1 MAHTLLRYVPAAALL
16 AGMLVPGLAAAQKG
30 NPGFSE
36 IQRGRYLTI
45 VGDCIACHTAEGGQE
60 FAGGRAIP
68 TPFGTLYGPNLTPD
82 IETGL
87 GAWTE
92 EQFITA
98 MTEGIGPE
106 GQHYYPAFPYPYFTK
121 VKREDLQAIWAYL
134 NTLEP
139 VYKPEPENELM
150 WPFSVRQVMIGWNTL
165 FFEEEDFTPNP
176 EKSEVWNRGAY
187 LVQGLAHCGACHT
200 PRNVFGA
207 AQEDQPLAGTSIQD
221 WYAPNLGP
229 NLESGLGDWSKEDI
243 VRYLKTGTTGEVF
256 AAGLMREVVEYSTS
270 RMSIDDLEAIAT
282 YLKDFPGAEAGQAD
296 TEGEEGVS
304 EEVREARAGEKYKL
318 GYTVYMDNCIGC
330 HRTDGTGIQDVFP
343 SLRGNI
349 SVVAEEPTTVVRVIL
364 RGAAE
369 PSTEARPT
377 IIAMPAFD
385 WKLSDDEIA
394 AVATY
399 VRSAWGNS
407 ASAVDASTV
416 ADIRE
421 STATEQATK
430 HLPPG
435 TPAGAEER

>member
-1 MAHTLLRYVPAAALL
+1 MAHASFHNL
-16 AGMLVPGLAAAQKG
+16 AGAVSLACALVAVPAAAQKG
-30 NPGFSE
+30 NPGFAE

-45 VGDCIACHTAEGGQE
+45 AGDCIACHTAKGGEE

-87 GAWTE
+87 GGWTE

-150 WPFSVRQVMIGWNTL
+150 WPFSMREVMIGWNTL
-165 FFEEEDFTPNP
+165 FFEQEEFTPNP
-176 EKSEVWNRGAY
+176 EKSAEWNRGAY
-187 LVQGLAHCGACHT
+187 LVEGLAHCGACHT

-207 AQEDQPLAGTSIQD
+207 AEEDQPLAGASIQD

-229 NLESGLGDWSKEDI
+229 DLQSGLGDWSEEDI

-256 AAGLMREVVEYSTS
+256 AAGLMAEVVEYSTS
-270 RMSIDDLEAIAT
+270 RMAIEDLEAIAT
-282 YLKDFPGAEAGQAD
+282 YLKDFPGTGERQAGGDAEPEIPDAVVD
-296 TEGEEGVS
+296 
-304 EEVREARAGEKYKL
+304 ARAGTRYEL

-330 HRTDGTGIQDVFP
+330 HRVDGSGIQNVFP
-343 SLRGNI
+343 SLRDNI
-349 SVVAEEPTTVVRVIL
+349 SVVAEKPTSVIRVIL
-364 RGAAE
+364 RGAE
-369 PSTEARPT
+369 QPSTEARPT

-399 VRSAWGNS
+399 IRSAWGNA
-407 ASAVDASTV
+407 ASPVDVSTV
-416 ADIRE
+416 AEIRE

-435 TPAGAEER
+435 TPAGVSAE